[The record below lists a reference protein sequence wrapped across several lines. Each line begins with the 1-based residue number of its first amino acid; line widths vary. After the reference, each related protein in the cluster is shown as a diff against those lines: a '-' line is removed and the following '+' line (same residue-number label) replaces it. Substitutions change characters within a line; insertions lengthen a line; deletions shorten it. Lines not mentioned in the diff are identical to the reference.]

1 MVSAFA
7 SAGLGFPEMFCE
19 APIVCGLNTSGPE
32 WLVNTLQSM
41 SDGAESTRLSD
52 GRDID
57 LEATKIELKRAIE
70 VAHAQAYGPYQ
81 VCAWAH
87 AGSNPQPILISYDGS
102 AEARSALNRA
112 GEFALTCGREI
123 YVLAVVDTASA
134 VASSLGMA
142 GSTAYVE
149 IASATAI
156 LLDEAVL
163 CLKARGTTVH
173 GHVSLGRVVDCIA
186 EHAAIV
192 DADVIVLGYR
202 QRSRLARWW
211 DSGPTMD
218 ELLVRAGRTVMTVPC
233 C

>member
-1 MVSAFA
+1 
-7 SAGLGFPEMFCE
+7 
-19 APIVCGLNTSGPE
+19 
-32 WLVNTLQSM
+32 
-41 SDGAESTRLSD
+41 
-52 GRDID
+52 
-57 LEATKIELKRAIE
+57 
-70 VAHAQAYGPYQ
+70 
-81 VCAWAH
+81 
-87 AGSNPQPILISYDGS
+87 
-102 AEARSALNRA
+102 
-112 GEFALTCGREI
+112 
-123 YVLAVVDTASA
+123 
-134 VASSLGMA
+134 MA

-218 ELLVRAGRTVMTVPC
+218 ELLVRAGRTVMTVDSLTANARTFVIVDANCPLC
-233 C
+233 WRTPHRGESVHGTTQPRGCVSTIRKSAKASHTCDRPSNAKR